1 MAKATYYQRGEV
13 IDYANSGAKDI
24 PAGTI
29 VAIGNR
35 VGIAGTDIPVG
46 AIGTLAVEGTYIMPK
61 AASLAISAGDE
72 VYFNTSN
79 DNIDKTSS
87 GVPAGYA
94 VSDAGAS
101 DTEVF
106 VKLKG

>member
-1 MAKATYYQRGEV
+1 MAKATYYQRGE
-13 IDYANSGAKDI
+13 ILDYVNSSNKDI
-24 PAGTI
+24 AAGSI

-35 VGIAGTDIPVG
+35 VGVAGTDIPVG
-46 AIGTLAVEGTYIMPK
+46 AVGTLAVEGVFIMPK
-61 AASLAISAGDE
+61 AASLAISQGDE
-72 VYFNTSN
+72 VYYN
-79 DNIDKTSS
+79 DTNGNIDKTAS

-94 VSDAGAS
+94 VIAAGAS